1 MPELRGRT
9 ARFLLLQA
17 ETDRAQVL
25 PVVSPQ
31 GTLVVSS
38 RWAGATGKKKLSGEL
53 AMHLGGV
60 FLRASLRDL
69 QRVVIR
75 SLALYQRNRRRS
87 VHWHDR
93 TLPVPVFF
101 FSNGAGH
108 IKSTD
113 RSSPQVTRSKCHR
126 RIGSDTVTSAPDRPA
141 PPVESSIVKMLRIML
156 VAVGVLSCQ
165 AGNWT
170 KNWGGCTF
178 FGETTL
184 GTLERTGSCS
194 TTGGGYLDLSNR
206 SIKTLPANFSA
217 GMFGMTSLSLSH
229 NNISS
234 LPRGLLDDAT
244 NLRYLDLQHN
254 RLQALPGGILDAATN
269 LQFLHL
275 NDNAIT
281 MLREDMLARATKLEK
296 LWLSRNELEALPN
309 DFLADTTSLVLLDVS
324 SNSKLSALPVLD
336 ATTDLRWVFADH
348 TSLRTLPANLF
359 AKTEQLE
366 VLDLSSAKIES
377 LPAGLLFGAK
387 SLRQLNLDNNSM
399 KTLPT
404 KLFSN
409 DTRKLKVL
417 NLNRNNLTSVPDALL
432 DSVDW
437 EQLGIS
443 YNNPSLH
450 YRYRSDGCEMSHDL
464 DCALRGVGSGKNG
477 STAVAVCG
485 SCTFWVDHVSSS
497 LNKTG
502 SCALDCKG
510 SLYLERRGIYRISRG
525 AFAGIPLVHRIYLS
539 HNVLMDLDA
548 DTFDPNDNLNLQ
560 YLYLDGNPGA
570 PFPCPNTL
578 YRARGCL
585 GIQPGEP
592 GSALKENSYIV

>member
-1 MPELRGRT
+1 M
-9 ARFLLLQA
+9 
-17 ETDRAQVL
+17 
-25 PVVSPQ
+25 
-31 GTLVVSS
+31 VSS

-53 AMHLGGV
+53 AKHLGGIS
-60 FLRASLRDL
+60 LRASLRDL

-254 RLQALPGGILDAATN
+254 RLQALPTGILDAATN
-269 LQFLHL
+269 LQVLRL

-281 MLREDMLARATKLEK
+281 MLREDVLAGATKLEK

-399 KTLPT
+399 QTLPAE
-404 KLFSN
+404 LFSN

-417 NLNRNNLTSVPDALL
+417 NLNRNNLTSVNSALL

-464 DCALRGVGSGKNG
+464 DCSLRGVGSGKNG

-548 DTFDPNDNLNLQ
+548 DTFDSNDNLNLQ